1 MNTNMRAGEAIVRPP
16 VDASLQAPLR
26 ALVRSGVWI
35 VGAWCLGLGLW
46 AGLAPIS
53 GGVVATGMVK
63 VEANRRTVTHRDG
76 GTVAR
81 ISVREGQLVQRGE
94 VLIELED
101 VRVEASVDLLRAQ
114 LAADRLRQARLEA
127 EAAGR
132 AEWHPPTSLKNAFS
146 DVASFDE
153 QASKERLAFDA
164 RQAGLRSQVEGERA
178 QAEDTRTEIS
188 VRLKERENS
197 SRALGL
203 MREELAV
210 NQRLEQEQFVNR
222 ARVLSMQRAVSEYES
237 RQLGNEAELSQAR
250 QRLGALEARIR
261 GLRESLA
268 QQSSEELRQ
277 VGARVADTEQRLR
290 ASADDRIR
298 QRVLAPETGRLVN
311 LRVNTAGSAIGAREA
326 IVDIVP
332 SDAPLHV
339 EVRLAPDAAAE
350 VRQGTP
356 AEIKLLAPHARYD
369 KLLPAT
375 VAEVSADAL
384 LDERSGGAFVVALL
398 HVDLPASE
406 AALAGLRPG
415 MAAEVYIKTVER
427 TPLGYLV
434 EPMAGYFRRAFRE
447 R

>member
-1 MNTNMRAGEAIVRPP
+1 MNMNASEVIGGQPADAG
-16 VDASLQAPLR
+16 LQDSLR
-26 ALVRSGVWI
+26 ALVRRGAWI
-35 VGAWCLGLGLW
+35 VGLWCLGFGLW

-53 GGVVATGMVK
+53 GGVVATGLVK

-81 ISVREGQLVQRGE
+81 IPVREGQLVQRGD
-94 VLIELED
+94 VLVELED

-114 LAADRLRQARLEA
+114 LAADRLRQSRLEA
-127 EAAGR
+127 EVAGQ
-132 AEWHPPTSLKNAFS
+132 AQWQAPDSLKKAFA
-146 DVASFDE
+146 DVPSFDE
-153 QASKERLAFDA
+153 QAAKERVAFDA
-164 RQAGLRSQVEGERA
+164 RQAGLRSQIEGERT
-178 QAEDTRTEIS
+178 QAEDTRTEIA
-188 VRLKERENS
+188 VRLKERENAG
-197 SRALGL
+197 RALGL

-237 RQLGNEAELSQAR
+237 RQLGNEAELAR
-250 QRLGALEARIR
+250 AKQRLGALEARIR
-261 GLRESLA
+261 GLREGLA

-290 ASADDRIR
+290 ASADDRSR
-298 QRVLAPETGRLVN
+298 QKVLAPETGRLVN
-311 LRVNTAGSAIGAREA
+311 LRVNTAGSALGAREA

-332 SDAPLHV
+332 TDAPLQV

-375 VAEVSADAL
+375 VAEVAADAL

-398 HVDLPASE
+398 RVDLPAGE
-406 AALAGLRPG
+406 AAPAGLKPG

-434 EPMAGYFRRAFRE
+434 EPVAGYFRRAFRE